1 MDAADSWRAFACT
14 GSIKDYL
21 EYKRQ
26 QDTGPVAVIG
36 EKTDGRLCDAGSC
49 AERDSL

>member
-21 EYKRQ
+21 GVQ
-26 QDTGPVAVIG
+26 S
-36 EKTDGRLCDAGSC
+36 GS
-49 AERDSL
+49 RTQGLLP